1 MDVAAIVTAIL
12 ARQAVRDPATLRP
25 GMRLD
30 DLGIDSLGR
39 VEVVFAIEE
48 QFDLSVPFNANTPDA
63 GGFDLTS
70 VGSVIAAVE
79 ALLGEGRG

>member
-1 MDVAAIVTAIL
+1 MDVAGIVTAIL

-25 GMRLD
+25 EMRLD
-30 DLGIDSLGR
+30 ELGIDSLGR
-39 VEVVFAIEE
+39 VEVLFAIEE

-63 GGFDLTS
+63 GSFDPTS

-79 ALLGEGRG
+79 ALLADGRR